1 VVHQVRRQGQLPVH
15 VADPAPASTAT
26 VPTVHGKGQGPVA
39 EAEVVPG
46 LGQVMSAAAGQV
58 AVWLTIVV
66 ALWCAWRMRRDEQGR
81 K

>member
-1 VVHQVRRQGQLPVH
+1 
-15 VADPAPASTAT
+15 
-26 VPTVHGKGQGPVA
+26 
-39 EAEVVPG
+39 
-46 LGQVMSAAAGQV
+46 MSAAAGQV